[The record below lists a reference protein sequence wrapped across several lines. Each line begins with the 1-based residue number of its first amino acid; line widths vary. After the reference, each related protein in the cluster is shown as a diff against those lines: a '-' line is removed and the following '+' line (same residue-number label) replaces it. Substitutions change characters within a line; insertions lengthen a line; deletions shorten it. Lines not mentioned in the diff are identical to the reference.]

1 MICVS
6 IFINFISYQLPNTIN
21 FRIRMKYVKI
31 LCLIL
36 FKIHVFHIRWERSS
50 CCQNFKAALRVIR
63 NCVIRIYFL
72 FPFQKPY
79 CIKIFYYHCETNQIK
94 YYAQAYLWIFSL
106 FFNYI
111 NYCLI
116 ISISF
121 LLFKILS
128 KNIYDDVENIIFNFF
143 F

>member
-1 MICVS
+1 MEQEECQFITPQINHLICVS
-6 IFINFISYQLPNTIN
+6 IFINFISYHSPNTIN

-79 CIKIFYYHCETNQIK
+79 CIKIFYHYCETNQIK
-94 YYAQAYLWIFSL
+94 YYAQAYL
-106 FFNYI
+106 
-111 NYCLI
+111 
-116 ISISF
+116 
-121 LLFKILS
+121 
-128 KNIYDDVENIIFNFF
+128 
-143 F
+143 